1 MNLTALPASADN
13 PLWRLDDDARAIV
26 DVDRGKSRPVVEAL
40 DARRLQL
47 AAILVTHRH
56 TSATPVP
63 SAFAGGA
70 AFSTWKNEFR

>member
-1 MNLTALPASADN
+1 MNLTALPAFADN
-13 PLWRLDDDARAIV
+13 PLWMLDDGARAIV
-26 DVDRGKSRPVVEAL
+26 DLDRGESRPVVEAL

-56 TSATPVP
+56 AAAKAAPP
-63 SAFAGGA
+63 AFAGGA